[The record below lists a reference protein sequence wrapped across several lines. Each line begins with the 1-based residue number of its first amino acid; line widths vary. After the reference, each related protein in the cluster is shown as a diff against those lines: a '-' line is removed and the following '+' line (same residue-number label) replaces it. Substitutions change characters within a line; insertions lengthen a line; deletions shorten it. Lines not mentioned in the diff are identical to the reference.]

1 MLARKNRPPGRS
13 ATTPRGEAPVRV
25 DTDKLVGGSRLLGE
39 MRNLIRRKH
48 YSIRTEQAYLDWA
61 KRYILFHGKRHPA
74 QMGEAQIVAF
84 LNHLAVERNV
94 AASTQNQALN
104 ALVFLYTQVLG
115 REAID
120 LQGVT
125 RAKRPERLPTVFDRG
140 EIDGLFKHLE
150 HPHKLVAALIYGGGL
165 RLLEALRLRI
175 QDIEFERSQIIVRSG
190 KGAKDRVT
198 LLPPPL
204 VNPVRKQMKRAQA
217 LHAEDLAAG
226 LGEVYLPYALA
237 RKYPNAARQW
247 GWQYL
252 FPADSTAVDPRSGK
266 VRRHHVGESAVQ
278 RAVKRAIQA
287 AGIHKH
293 GSCHTLRHSFAT
305 HLLEDGYDIRT
316 VQELLGH
323 SDVRTTMI
331 YTHVMN
337 KGPMGVRSPLATLP
351 GF

>member
-1 MLARKNRPPGRS
+1 MYLAG
-13 ATTPRGEAPVRV
+13 APQGDAHIPV
-25 DTDKLVGGSRLLGE
+25 DTDKIVGGSKLLGE
-39 MRNLIRRKH
+39 MRDLIRRKH
-48 YSIRTEQAYLDWA
+48 YSIRTEQAYLDWV
-61 KRYILFHGKRHPA
+61 KRYILFHGKRHP
-74 QMGEAQIVAF
+74 QEMGEAQIVAF
-84 LNHLAVERNV
+84 LNHLAVQRNV

-104 ALVFLYTQVLG
+104 ALVFLYKQVLG
-115 REAID
+115 REELALDDI
-120 LQGVT
+120 T
-125 RAKRPERLPTVFDRG
+125 RAKRPERLPTVFDRS
-140 EIDGLFKHLE
+140 EIAALFTHME
-150 HPHKLVAALIYGGGL
+150 GTAKLVAAFLYGAGL
-165 RLLEALRLRI
+165 RLLEGLRLRI
-175 QDIEFERSQIIVRSG
+175 QDLEFERSQIIVRNG

-198 LLPPPL
+198 LLPPAL
-204 VNPVRKQMKRAQA
+204 VPAIRGQIDLAKQ
-217 LHAEDLAAG
+217 LHAQDLAAG

-252 FPADSTAVDPRSGK
+252 FPAENTAVDPRSGK
-266 VRRHHVGESAVQ
+266 TRRHHLGESAVQ
-278 RAVKRAIQA
+278 KAVKKAISA

-337 KGPMGVRSPLATLP
+337 KGPLGVKSPLSRLT